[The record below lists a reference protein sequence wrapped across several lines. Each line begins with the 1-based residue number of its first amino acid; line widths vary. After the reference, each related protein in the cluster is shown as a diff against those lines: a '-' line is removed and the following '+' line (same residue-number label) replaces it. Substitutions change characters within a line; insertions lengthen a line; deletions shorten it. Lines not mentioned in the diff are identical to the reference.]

1 MIFHKSWSVAMNDV
15 TLLRTLGVAAVVGG
29 LLRVASAFIPWDGS
43 DPRIEALAF
52 VIDTA
57 LLFGLMGV
65 YFAARERLG
74 WFGFAAF
81 ALAVT
86 GIASIIGPDSVA
98 FGVDTYLAGVHA
110 ISIGLALLGVQ
121 MLLRRAGTAA
131 AAVCWIA
138 SLAAGAGGGAIG
150 HGELGFLLG
159 GILFALGF
167 VFAGL
172 DLLRRATS

>member
-1 MIFHKSWSVAMNDV
+1 MNDARLFRV
-15 TLLRTLGVAAVVGG
+15 LGAAAVVGG
-29 LLRVASAFIPWDGS
+29 VLRAGSAFIPWNLWGT
-43 DPRIEALAF
+43 DPRVEVLSI
-52 VIDTA
+52 VIDVA

-65 YFAARERLG
+65 FFAARERLG

-81 ALAVT
+81 VLAGT

-121 MLLRRAGTAA
+121 MLLKRVDAA

-138 SLAAGAGGGAIG
+138 SLVIGAGGGAIG
-150 HGELGFLLG
+150 QGELGFLLG

-172 DLLRRATS
+172 ELLRRSTS